1 MLKLI
6 NDEGT
11 GADEK
16 CLKRDGQCIPR
27 TLLSS
32 TEIQKL
38 ISKEA
43 VLEAGTRS
51 SAHYPVIYL
60 APAY

>member
-1 MLKLI
+1 MKSASNEMDNAYLEHCYLV
-6 NDEGT
+6 
-11 GADEK
+11 
-16 CLKRDGQCIPR
+16 
-27 TLLSS
+27 
-32 TEIQKL
+32 QKL